1 METRDTTKDAALEAS
16 LLEVFKSHGYSEE
29 ESVKLA
35 RDCVK
40 LANGAHLSFTV
51 PLYTGKTCPR

>member
-1 METRDTTKDAALEAS
+1 METRDTTKDAELEAS
-16 LLEVFKSHGYSEE
+16 LLEVFKTYGYGEE

-35 RDCVK
+35 SDCVK

-51 PLYTGKTCPR
+51 PLYTVKTCPR

>member
-1 METRDTTKDAALEAS
+1 MENRDTAKDTALEAS
-16 LLEVFKSHGYSEE
+16 LLEVFKAHGYGEE
-29 ESVKLA
+29 ESAKLA
-35 RDCVK
+35 KDCVK